1 MATQWIPPL
10 PPGFEARW
18 DPTQRAYFFIDH
30 TNKTTTWQDPRF
42 PPSGPV
48 PPPVTHQAAAQSLNQ
63 GAGLR
68 PTGGA
73 TAGQKVPM
81 SMKSRQV
88 GATTTIESSDSSS
101 SEEEE
106 ENFDNLFASSQ
117 EEKVD
122 LMKLHQLRQSFP
134 SAPEDVIQQL
144 LKSHHNNTV
153 RVSNALHEM
162 GYKRAEAVSHPE
174 PRRVDILERVRAMY
188 PDTDKEVIDS
198 VFKSC
203 EGDERTM
210 RQVLDRMGYKPKFPE
225 THRNPSAKGERS
237 TSPAKGKVPMKP
249 AQRETTPKKQ
259 ESPAKVAP
267 PAEPEL
273 SIGQKSQLV
282 SKLQSLYKD
291 LEKSVIEMACEVC
304 KWDETRAKNVL
315 ELMKDDMSRPVTS
328 TSRPTT
334 SQTQR
339 SPSPSPAPLSPASLE
354 PVSMMHDEPSRPGH
368 HNNTVRVSNA
378 LHEMGYKRAEAVSHP
393 EPRRVDIL
401 ERVRAMYPDTDKEVI
416 DSVFKSCEG
425 DERTMRQVLDR
436 MGYKPKFPETHRN
449 PSAKGERSTSPAK
462 GKVPMKPAQRETT
475 PKKQES
481 PAKVAPPAEP
491 ELSIGQ
497 KSQLVSKLQSL
508 YKDLEKSVIE
518 MACEVCKWDETR
530 AKNVLELMKD
540 DMSRPVTS
548 TSRPTTSQT
557 QRSPSPS
564 PAPLSP
570 ASLEPVSM
578 MLEEPSRPGTSTS
591 SASSK
596 TYMKASDFTSR
607 ASSAMGT
614 KVSIQKPAQGK
625 YTGSQSKSN
634 VATTGSQSK
643 SQ

>member
-1 MATQWIPPL
+1 
-10 PPGFEARW
+10 
-18 DPTQRAYFFIDH
+18 FFIDH

-48 PPPVTHQAAAQSLNQ
+48 PPPVTHQAAAQ
-63 GAGLR
+63 
-68 PTGGA
+68 
-73 TAGQKVPM
+73 
-81 SMKSRQV
+81 V

-101 SEEEE
+101 SEAEE
-106 ENFDNLFASSQ
+106 ENFDNLFASSTDKTSEGSEFQKKVKEILTEFPTAPESAVAELLRSNNNITARVKNKLFDKGYKRVTKADNVIPDKKAPQ

-122 LMKLHQLRQSFP
+122 LMKLHQLKQSFP
-134 SAPEDVIQQL
+134 AAPEDVIQKL

-354 PVSMMHDEPSRPGH
+354 PVSMMHDEPSRPG
-368 HNNTVRVSNA
+368 
-378 LHEMGYKRAEAVSHP
+378 
-393 EPRRVDIL
+393 
-401 ERVRAMYPDTDKEVI
+401 
-416 DSVFKSCEG
+416 
-425 DERTMRQVLDR
+425 
-436 MGYKPKFPETHRN
+436 
-449 PSAKGERSTSPAK
+449 
-462 GKVPMKPAQRETT
+462 
-475 PKKQES
+475 
-481 PAKVAPPAEP
+481 
-491 ELSIGQ
+491 
-497 KSQLVSKLQSL
+497 
-508 YKDLEKSVIE
+508 
-518 MACEVCKWDETR
+518 
-530 AKNVLELMKD
+530 
-540 DMSRPVTS
+540 
-548 TSRPTTSQT
+548 
-557 QRSPSPS
+557 
-564 PAPLSP
+564 
-570 ASLEPVSM
+570 
-578 MLEEPSRPGTSTS
+578 TSTS

-643 SQ
+643 SQVSTTGSQSKLHIAMSSSSQQTRLNTGVSAASSPTTQHTRAKQVTQPGPKQPVVSQQPQRPVYISANRTEAKGPDPSLHVGPNKGLLLTDYTKANGPNPELRQGPDPGRVHGSQGAVGSDRSLSCGPQHHLVHGPNTDLRQVAYV

>member
-106 ENFDNLFASSQ
+106 ENFDNLFASSTDKTSEGSEFQKKVKEILTEFPTAPESAVAELLRSNNNITARVKNKLFDKGYKRVTKADNVIPDKKAPVQTVWMQ

-354 PVSMMHDEPSRPGH
+354 PVSMMHDEPSRPG
-368 HNNTVRVSNA
+368 
-378 LHEMGYKRAEAVSHP
+378 
-393 EPRRVDIL
+393 
-401 ERVRAMYPDTDKEVI
+401 
-416 DSVFKSCEG
+416 
-425 DERTMRQVLDR
+425 
-436 MGYKPKFPETHRN
+436 
-449 PSAKGERSTSPAK
+449 
-462 GKVPMKPAQRETT
+462 
-475 PKKQES
+475 
-481 PAKVAPPAEP
+481 
-491 ELSIGQ
+491 
-497 KSQLVSKLQSL
+497 
-508 YKDLEKSVIE
+508 
-518 MACEVCKWDETR
+518 
-530 AKNVLELMKD
+530 
-540 DMSRPVTS
+540 
-548 TSRPTTSQT
+548 
-557 QRSPSPS
+557 
-564 PAPLSP
+564 
-570 ASLEPVSM
+570 
-578 MLEEPSRPGTSTS
+578 TSTS

-607 ASSAMGT
+607 ASSATGT

-643 SQ
+643 SQVSTTGSQSKSHIAMSSSSQQTRLNTGVSAASSPTTQHTRAKQVTQPGPKQPVVSQQPQRPAYISANRTKAKGPDPSLHVGPNKGLLLTDYTKANGPNPELRQGPDPGRVHGSQGAVGPDRSLSCGPQHHLVHGPNTDLRQVAYV